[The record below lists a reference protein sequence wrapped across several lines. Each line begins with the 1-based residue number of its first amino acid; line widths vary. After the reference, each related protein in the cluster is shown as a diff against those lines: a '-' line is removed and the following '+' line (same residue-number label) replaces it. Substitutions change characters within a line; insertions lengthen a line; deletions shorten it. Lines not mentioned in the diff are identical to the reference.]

1 MSDHNACIALRCTH
15 GLEATELCFHEKA
28 HRVHNFHLFTVNF
41 SILAIHAVRPICA
54 LCALCAIHA
63 INRVPVLLLSFD
75 DRDWL
80 LRHCTQPE
88 YVSELRSTIVVKIIN
103 NS

>member
-1 MSDHNACIALRCTH
+1 MLPRKSTPCAQIVKISLHAIH
-15 GLEATELCFHEKA
+15 
-28 HRVHNFHLFTVNF
+28 
-41 SILAIHAVRPICA
+41 AIHAVRSIH
-54 LCALCAIHA
+54 ALCAIHA
-63 INRVPVLLLSFD
+63 INSASVLLLSFD
-75 DRDWL
+75 NRDRL

>member
-1 MSDHNACIALRCTH
+1 MLPRKST
-15 GLEATELCFHEKA
+15 
-28 HRVHNFHLFTVNF
+28 
-41 SILAIHAVRPICA
+41 PCA
-54 LCALCAIHA
+54 QIVKISLHAIHA
-63 INRVPVLLLSFD
+63 INSASVLLLSFD
-75 DRDWL
+75 NRDRL

>member
-1 MSDHNACIALRCTH
+1 MLPRKSTPCAQIVKISLHAIH
-15 GLEATELCFHEKA
+15 
-28 HRVHNFHLFTVNF
+28 
-41 SILAIHAVRPICA
+41 AIHAVRS
-54 LCALCAIHA
+54 IHA
-63 INRVPVLLLSFD
+63 INSASVLLLSFD
-75 DRDWL
+75 NRDRL